1 MTKPPSPGLDRLA
14 LLQTF
19 VRIVEAGSL
28 SAAALQ
34 LGTTQPTVSRRLR
47 WLEKSLGLQL
57 LLRTTHTMKLTE
69 DGERCYAHAKALL
82 ENWAAIE
89 ADLRG
94 AHDEPRGHLRVLAPH
109 AFGQELLVAPLAAF
123 MARHPEVTVE
133 WLLRDDPV
141 DFVAQGIDCAIRVG
155 AVPDQGLVAQRLAE
169 VPRIL
174 VAAPTL
180 WGQGTPPRHPADL
193 AALPWVEL
201 PLLYREQF
209 TLVHTATGEQAVVKI
224 QPRLRT
230 DSLYAARAAV
240 RAGLGAALASAW
252 LVAEDLASGRLCQL
266 VPGWE
271 ATALS
276 VHLVYPYARLYPA
289 RLRVF
294 ADTMRQAI
302 PGLAGMR
309 ATTGLPSLP

>member
-1 MTKPPSPGLDRLA
+1 M
-14 LLQTF
+14 
-19 VRIVEAGSL
+19 
-28 SAAALQ
+28 
-34 LGTTQPTVSRRLR
+34 
-47 WLEKSLGLQL
+47 
-57 LLRTTHTMKLTE
+57 
-69 DGERCYAHAKALL
+69 
-82 ENWAAIE
+82 
-89 ADLRG
+89 
-94 AHDEPRGHLRVLAPH
+94 
-109 AFGQELLVAPLAAF
+109 
-123 MARHPEVTVE
+123 
-133 WLLRDDPV
+133 
-141 DFVAQGIDCAIRVG
+141 
-155 AVPDQGLVAQRLAE
+155 
-169 VPRIL
+169 
-174 VAAPTL
+174 
-180 WGQGTPPRHPADL
+180 
-193 AALPWVEL
+193 
-201 PLLYREQF
+201 
-209 TLVHTATGEQAVVKI
+209 HTATGEQAVVKI